1 MPEPS
6 NPPRPEAVA
15 LIRRAAELDAHGAS
29 CEAVDAW
36 TRAVEQAPDFL
47 PALLALAQAQIRMGR
62 PAEAIASLE
71 RGGAG
76 TPDHPALWLALAVA
90 RSTLS
95 LHDDAVA
102 AAERAAA
109 LVPNHAAVQLGLGD
123 VRRQAR
129 RPREALDAYARAVEL
144 EPGNVDALN
153 RLATMHRAT
162 ADIRNAEA
170 VIERALALDPRHPY
184 VRVNAG
190 TLAMQYG
197 DRERGRRLLA
207 EALDDPRLPADARRE
222 AREALAMVDEA
233 AEIEG
238 PVALA
243 LSSGGPEP
251 ILSALRVRRRGTA
264 RDEQLIA
271 FFGRVVDRN
280 AGRTDAA
287 ARFARGCP
295 RSTAWGA
302 IEAHHHYLE
311 TRSREAIAATLGL
324 LATPDRPRTQAEQDV
339 EHYARAVD
347 AAGGRRFDEP
357 DPIAFEALMRWTHA
371 QLVRHRPDRKP
382 GCFKLGGF
390 QRLEMRGLSHR
401 YPAFTQATLDAVVRE
416 FLPRLPE
423 GPVRAAFLHVAVVTL
438 QPFADCNTRV
448 ARLLQNRL
456 LEHAGYFPSLRPPSG
471 DRDLLTAVLATADLE
486 PLLASLAAGSHEASQ
501 RDREWAA
508 HGAH

>member
-1 MPEPS
+1 MK
-6 NPPRPEAVA
+6 
-15 LIRRAAELDAHGAS
+15 RAYELDARGAW

-36 TRAVEQAPDFL
+36 SRVVERL
-47 PALLALAQAQIRMGR
+47 PELFPAQLALAQAQIRMGR
-62 PAEAIASLE
+62 PADAIASLE
-71 RGGAG
+71 RASARS
-76 TPDHPALWLALAVA
+76 PDHPAPWLALAVA
-90 RSTLS
+90 RSS
-95 LHDDAVA
+95 LGLHEGAIA

-109 LVPNHAAVQLGLGD
+109 LFPGNAAVQLGLGD

-129 RPREALDAYARAVEL
+129 RPGDALAAYARAVEL

-153 RLATMHRAT
+153 KLATMHRAT
-162 ADIRNAEA
+162 GDIRNAGA
-170 VIERALALDPRHPY
+170 VLERALALDPRHPY

-207 EALDDPRLPADARRE
+207 EALDDPQLPADARRE
-222 AREALAMVDEA
+222 ASESLAMVDEA
-233 AEIEG
+233 AALAG

-243 LSSGGPEP
+243 LSSDRPEP

-271 FFGRVVDRN
+271 FFGRVVDRH
-280 AGRTDAA
+280 AGRIDVAE
-287 ARFARGCP
+287 RFARGRP
-295 RSTAWGA
+295 RSAAWAA
-302 IEAHHHYLE
+302 IEAHHHYLD

-324 LATPDRPRTQAEQDV
+324 LATPDRPRTQLEQDV
-339 EHYARAVD
+339 EQYARTVD
-347 AAGGRRFDEP
+347 AAGGRRIDEP

-371 QLVRHRPDRKP
+371 RLVRHRPDRSP

-401 YPAFTQATLDAVVRE
+401 YPALTQATLDAVVRE

-448 ARLLQNRL
+448 ARLLQNRM
-456 LEHAGYFPSLRPPSG
+456 LEQAGYFPSLRPPSG
-471 DRDLLTAVLATADLE
+471 DRDLLNAVLATADLE